1 MNLKFTVAYDGSLY
15 LGSQK
20 QPNKNT
26 IEDELL
32 KAFKTLNIETSIVL
46 SGRTDKEVH
55 ATGQVFNC
63 IIPDF
68 WTDFFKLQE
77 ILNKRLPS
85 SIQIRHIV
93 KVDENF
99 HSRFHAKKRVYR
111 YLITTK
117 PTTPFN
123 DKFITYVKSVDE
135 ELLKEAIKEFIG
147 VYDFKYFYKTGSDKD
162 VTIREIFETAFY
174 KHKDIYVFKFVA
186 NSYLRS
192 QIRLMVGFLL
202 AINDKKLTIEDL
214 KKQLRCEKNIFKI
227 PIKANGLYLAKI
239 KY

>member
-1 MNLKFTVAYDGSLY
+1 MNLKFIVAYDGSSY

-32 KAFKTLNIETSIVL
+32 KAFKTLNIDTSIVL

-63 IIPDF
+63 VIPDF
-68 WTDFFKLQE
+68 WTDFSKLQE

-93 KVDENF
+93 KVNEDF

-111 YLITTK
+111 YIITTK

-123 DKFITYVKSVDE
+123 DKFITFVKTVDE
-135 ELLKEAIKEFIG
+135 KLLKEAIKEFIG
-147 VYDFKYFYKTGSDKD
+147 VYDFKYFHKTGSDKD

-174 KHKDIYVFKFVA
+174 KYKDIYVFKFVA

-214 KKQLRCEKNIFKI
+214 KKQLNCE
-227 PIKANGLYLAKI
+227 
-239 KY
+239 

>member
-32 KAFKTLNIETSIVL
+32 KAFKTLNIQTSIVL

-85 SIQIRHIV
+85 SIQIRHII
-93 KVDENF
+93 KVNDDF

-123 DKFITYVKSVDE
+123 DKFITFVKTVDE

-147 VYDFKYFYKTGSDKD
+147 VYDFKYFHKTGSDKD

-214 KKQLRCEKNIFKI
+214 KKQLRCEKNIFRT